1 MLSVMRITALAF
13 VLLGWSFLLS
23 VCAEDYGYV
32 PLNGDIIFHTSRSS
46 QSKAIQ
52 LATDSV
58 YSHMGIVYVREGA
71 PYVYEAVQP
80 VKSTPLEEWIARGE
94 NGHFVVKR
102 LKEAQEV
109 LDQAKFDAMWSI
121 GQTMVGKDYDL
132 YFEWS
137 DDRIYCSELVWK
149 MYKLGAGIELGSL
162 ERIESFDFSHELVQ
176 AKIRERY
183 PDGLPENEPVI
194 SPEAIFQSSQ
204 LETAYE
210 R

>member
-1 MLSVMRITALAF
+1 MLSVMRVPVLGL
-13 VLLGWSFLLS
+13 VLLGWFFLPS
-23 VCAEDYGYV
+23 ACAEGNGYT
-32 PLNGDIIFHTSRSS
+32 PLNGDIIFHTSRST

-58 YSHMGIVYVREGA
+58 YSHMGLVYVRDGS
-71 PYVYEAVQP
+71 PYVFEAVRP

-94 NGHFVVKR
+94 NGRFVVKR
-102 LKEAQEV
+102 LKEAQEL
-109 LDQAKFDAMWSI
+109 LDQATFDAMWSI

-137 DDRIYCSELVWK
+137 DERIYCSELVWK

-162 ERIESFDFSHELVQ
+162 ESIESFDFSHELVR

-204 LETAYE
+204 LEMVYE